1 MERLLVALALTAVLA
16 GCAQSTSGSSD
27 PAPTSRSCPTVTGAQ
42 AKYLCWLQTYSFNV
56 TPDTQQSLLVAGDT
70 LCQGLRKGGTPEQ
83 GIAVLFRTVP
93 DISQQQAGNLITAAQ
108 MGLCP
113 DTLGQ

>member
-1 MERLLVALALTAVLA
+1 MGRTLAALTLIAALA
-16 GCAQSTSGSSD
+16 GCAPSTGWSSD
-27 PAPTSRSCPTVTGAQ
+27 PPAAARSCPTVTGAQ
-42 AKYLCWLQTYSFNV
+42 AKYLCWLQTYSIHV
-56 TPDTQQSLLVAGDT
+56 TPETEQALLTAGDT

-83 GIAVLFRTVP
+83 GTAVLYRTVP
-93 DISQQQAGNLITAAQ
+93 NISQQQAGNLITAAQ